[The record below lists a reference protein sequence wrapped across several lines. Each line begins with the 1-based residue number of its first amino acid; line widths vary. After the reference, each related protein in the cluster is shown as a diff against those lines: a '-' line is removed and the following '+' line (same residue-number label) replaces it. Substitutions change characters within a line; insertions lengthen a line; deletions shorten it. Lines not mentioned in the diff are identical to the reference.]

1 MVMPSTLLDEIGQA
15 LQVDRETLITQG
27 IVSLL
32 NEKKRRAL
40 LDRLELLVRHG
51 VRSREA
57 LEQAIHE
64 GTIAEHPAWEDL
76 IVLENLDAEIA
87 RIDGY
92 LQHL

>member
-1 MVMPSTLLDEIGQA
+1 MKS
-15 LQVDRETLITQG
+15 
-27 IVSLL
+27 
-32 NEKKRRAL
+32 K
-40 LDRLELLVRHG
+40 
-51 VRSREA
+51 EA

>member
-1 MVMPSTLLDEIGQA
+1 MVIPSTLLDEIGQS

-32 NEKKRRAL
+32 KEKKRLAL
-40 LDRLELLVRHG
+40 LDRLERLGCHG
-51 VRSREA
+51 VESREA

-64 GTIAEHPAWEDL
+64 GAIVEHPAWEDL